1 MLSAPAGGARQ
12 QSEHRGVIDLMTPG
26 LIRHLVLGA
35 CAVLLPCGGAQSQ
48 GAAPVPPAVSAAMD
62 SIFLPMS
69 HSGEPGCAAGIYQ
82 NGAVTFS
89 RGYGFANLTHA
100 VPITPTTRFTTGSVS
115 KQFTAASIALL
126 VRAGRISLDDD
137 VRKYIPEMTAYPTPV
152 RVRHLVHHTSGLRD
166 FWELVGLS
174 GLRFDDGYTND
185 DMLAMAARQ
194 RNLNFTP
201 GAEYRYSNTGY
212 LALAIIVKR
221 VTGQSLRQF
230 ADSAIFRPLG
240 MVHSLFLDDHNEIVP
255 DRAAAY
261 SPKGR
266 GWEVNIWNN
275 DIIGQG
281 GLVTTIDD
289 LQKWDENFYSGKVG
303 GREFIELMQTT
314 EPLNSGA
321 PNRYAFG
328 LNVTTYRGQRLVEHS
343 GATGGYRAVIA
354 RFPDQHT
361 SFAMLCNRSTVNT
374 SLLALRMAD
383 VVLQS
388 ALGAPTPRATPA
400 GTEEGS
406 ARKAGAPRPRELTAI
421 VGRYASPELG
431 GAIWE
436 VFGDSA
442 AGGAL
447 QLRRPR
453 APEVPLVPLEAAWT
467 YGAGDGVM
475 LTFDAP
481 SRGRAGGFRM
491 DGNRVTNIRFDRV
504 P

>member
-1 MLSAPAGGARQ
+1 M
-12 QSEHRGVIDLMTPG
+12 HRRLALLLAFGS
-26 LIRHLVLGA
+26 LIATAHHV
-35 CAVLLPCGGAQSQ
+35 GAQST
-48 GAAPVPPAVSAAMD
+48 GPLPAYVTSAMD

-82 NGAVTFS
+82 NGTVTFA

-100 VPITPTTRFTTGSVS
+100 VPITRTTRFTTGSVS

-137 VRKYIPEMTAYPTPV
+137 VRKYIPEMTAYATPV
-152 RVRHLVHHTSGLRD
+152 KVRHLVHHTSGLRD

-174 GLRFDDGYTND
+174 GLRYDDGYTND

-221 VTGQSLRQF
+221 VTGQTLRQF

-240 MVHSLFLDDHNEIVP
+240 MTHSLFLDDHNEIVP

-261 SPKGR
+261 SPKGS
-266 GWEVNIWNN
+266 GWEVNVWNN
-275 DIIGQG
+275 DIVGQG

-289 LQKWDENFYSGKVG
+289 LQKWDENFYTGKVG
-303 GREFIELMQTT
+303 GREFIDLLQTT
-314 EPLNSGA
+314 EPLTGGA
-321 PNRYAFG
+321 PNSYAFG
-328 LNVTTYRGQRLVEHS
+328 LNVTTYRGLPLVEHS

-354 RFPDQHT
+354 RFPAQHT

-374 SLLALRMAD
+374 GALAMRMAD
-383 VVLQS
+383 VVLS
-388 ALGAPTPRATPA
+388 ASLGARTVRAMSA
-400 GTEEGS
+400 GQDEEVSRTRGI
-406 ARKAGAPRPRELTAI
+406 ARPRELPAV
-421 VGRYASPELG
+421 VGRFASPELG
-431 GAIWE
+431 GAVWE
-436 VFGDSA
+436 VVADSA
-442 AGGAL
+442 GGGL
-447 QLRRPR
+447 HLRRPR
-453 APEVPLVPLEAAWT
+453 SPDEPLVPLEASWS
-467 YGAGDGVM
+467 YGAGDGIM

-481 SRGRAGGFRM
+481 ARGRSAGFRM
-491 DGNRVTNIRFDRV
+491 DGNRVSNIRFERT

>member
-1 MLSAPAGGARQ
+1 MHRRLPFLLAFGSLLATATRVAAQTADPLPAYVT
-12 QSEHRGVIDLMTPG
+12 S
-26 LIRHLVLGA
+26 
-35 CAVLLPCGGAQSQ
+35 
-48 GAAPVPPAVSAAMD
+48 AMD

-69 HSGEPGCAAGIYQ
+69 HSGEPGCVAGIYQ
-82 NGAVTFS
+82 DGAVTFA

-100 VPITPTTRFTTGSVS
+100 VPITRTTRFTTGSVS

-137 VRKYIPEMTAYPTPV
+137 VRKYIPEMTAYATPV
-152 RVRHLVHHTSGLRD
+152 KVRHLVHHTSGLRD

-221 VTGQSLRQF
+221 VTGQTLRQF

-240 MVHSLFLDDHNEIVP
+240 MTHSLFLDDHNEIVP

-261 SPKGR
+261 SPKGK
-266 GWEVNIWNN
+266 GWEVNVWNN
-275 DIIGQG
+275 DIVGQG

-289 LQKWDENFYSGKVG
+289 LQKWDENFYTGKVG
-303 GREFIELMQTT
+303 GREFIDLLQTT
-314 EPLNSGA
+314 EPLNGGA
-321 PNRYAFG
+321 PNPYAFG
-328 LNVTTYRGQRLVEHS
+328 LDVTTYRGLPLVEHS

-354 RFPDQHT
+354 RFPSQHT

-374 SLLALRMAD
+374 GALSMRMAD
-383 VVLQS
+383 VVLRS
-388 ALGAPTPRATPA
+388 ALGARSAPA
-400 GTEEGS
+400 MSVGQDEEIS
-406 ARKAGAPRPRELTAI
+406 RKAGVARPRELTAI

-436 VFGDSA
+436 VVADST
-442 AGGAL
+442 AGGL
-447 QLRRPR
+447 RLRRPR
-453 APEVPLVPLEAAWT
+453 SPDEPLVPLAASWS
-467 YGAGDGVM
+467 YGAGDGIM

-481 SRGRAGGFRM
+481 ARGRSGGFRM
-491 DGNRVTNIRFDRV
+491 DGNRVSNIRFERT